1 MSRVS
6 NPGFTEPENPGYLG
20 FIQTRKPGFWMPVNP
35 GFSGLNFALH
45 CVIKRPY
52 QPRVCNMSMIP
63 CLFSLAVALIC
74 ECARLA
80 SVCRSEPDVCRLV
93 TDASVDVEKSQLASI
108 RSEMATF
115 ESSDKRG
122 RGLELVLAKYPAVI
136 SRRRKNVFR
145 RWRLM
150 HESGIATE

>member
-1 MSRVS
+1 
-6 NPGFTEPENPGYLG
+6 
-20 FIQTRKPGFWMPVNP
+20 MPVNP

-80 SVCRSEPDVCRLV
+80 SVCRSDPDVCRLV

-108 RSEMATF
+108 RSEMAML
-115 ESSDKRG
+115 ESSGKRG
-122 RGLELVLAKYPAVI
+122 CGLKLVYRYSLSIPPSSVDAERTFSAAGVLCTKVGSQWVTSLLTRCVFCSPI
-136 SRRRKNVFR
+136 IRRTNTV
-145 RWRLM
+145 
-150 HESGIATE
+150 E

>member
-1 MSRVS
+1 MSVRQ
-6 NPGFTEPENPGYLG
+6 F
-20 FIQTRKPGFWMPVNP
+20 
-35 GFSGLNFALH
+35 
-45 CVIKRPY
+45 
-52 QPRVCNMSMIP
+52 
-63 CLFSLAVALIC
+63 
-74 ECARLA
+74 A
-80 SVCRSEPDVCRLV
+80 SVCRSDRDVCRLV

-108 RSEMATF
+108 RSEMAMF

-122 RGLELVLAKYPAVI
+122 RGLELVLAKYPAV